1 MNKRIF
7 LLISLITLLICLLS
21 VSVGAEGPKDLFSE
35 VITVD
40 SIGRT
45 TTYGYGET
53 DFSRVVLVDPDDST
67 KYYTYPTYYI
77 FDIRYHNSEGN
88 QPKPTFDALNT
99 ATGRDGTAKSKFSNA
114 SIVCIELPEEFT
126 GVSTNYTRTHEMT
139 NLEYIKFPKTFKV
152 IHSSAFKALSKLS
165 LVEFESNTDEDAP
178 QLSIGSYAFDNCDAL
193 VSVALPVQLKA
204 IGERGFGDNDNLES
218 VTFAEGTDF
227 TIYNSDGTVANN
239 TLYAVFINDKMLKSI
254 VFPKGITSTGY
265 LACGGCTS
273 LEYVYIPA
281 SCKAFDGEA
290 FKDCKSLKTIEFAP
304 NSQLETI
311 GAKAISESSV
321 ITSLTFPN
329 TFLSAGGEAP
339 IRNLSN
345 LTYINFGASFTSFTG
360 YASMYSTTNKNL
372 VIVLSSTFDVAYKGE
387 LSSSATILYTGSKEQ
402 AAAFVYAK
410 TQSYDE
416 WVLEGSP
423 TNDVRF
429 VYGYNVCTAFYN
441 GNHDYTYEG
450 SYTNDCV
457 SKCGRCGEI
466 TANENPN
473 HNNETVI
480 TYENGFLNVGLKVVT
495 CQNADCGYCNETAVD
510 ALIIFVGVS
519 TNEEGNALCFGYT
532 MNNEEISEFVNAGNT
547 FRYGVVAYAPGEDEA
562 DLDPVTSSV
571 APLNPQRTIF
581 AELNDTYSAVDFVI
595 NGFNKENAD
604 VSISMCAFIYDGTEV
619 DYVNASFSDD
629 GYTVSQDEYIKA
641 FKFADAINSII

>member
-21 VSVGAEGPKDLFSE
+21 VSVSAEGPKDLFSD
-35 VITVD
+35 VITLD
-40 SIGRT
+40 NINMSS
-45 TTYGYGET
+45 TYGYGET
-53 DFSRVVLVDPDDST
+53 DFSRVVFVDPEDST
-67 KYYTYPTYYI
+67 KYYTYPMYYA
-77 FDIRYHNSEGN
+77 FTIRYHNSEGD
-88 QPKPTFDALNT
+88 QPVLNLT
-99 ATGRDGTAKSKFSNA
+99 NLNNATGRAGTGKEFGPEH
-114 SIVCIELPEEFT
+114 IVCLEFPQAFT
-126 GVSTNYTRTHEMT
+126 GISGNYTRTNAMT
-139 NLEYIKFPKTFKV
+139 ALRYIKISKNIKI
-152 IHSSAFKALSKLS
+152 IHQSAFKALSNLS
-165 LVEFESNTDEDAP
+165 VIEFENNTAEGAE
-178 QLSIGSYAFDNCDAL
+178 LRISSYVFDNCDSL
-193 VSVALPVQLKA
+193 VRVDLPIQLKTL
-204 IGERGFGDNDNLES
+204 GERSLGDNDNLEI

-239 TLYAVFINDKMLKSI
+239 TLYAVFINDKALKSI

-281 SCKAFDGEA
+281 SCKAFEGEA

-402 AAAFVYAK
+402 AAAFGYAK

-450 SYTNDCV
+450 SYSNDCV

-466 TANENPN
+466 IANENPN

-519 TNEEGNALCFGYT
+519 TNAEGNALCFGYT

-581 AELNDTYSAVDFVI
+581 AELSDTYSAVDFVI